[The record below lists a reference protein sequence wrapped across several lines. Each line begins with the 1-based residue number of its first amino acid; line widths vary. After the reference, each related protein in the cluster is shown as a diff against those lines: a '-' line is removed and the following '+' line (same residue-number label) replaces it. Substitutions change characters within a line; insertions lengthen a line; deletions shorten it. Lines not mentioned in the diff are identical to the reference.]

1 MSNQFIEP
9 ELDNWISDTRR
20 RRSFIN
26 RPIPLFFMLA
36 ISIGLTWIIF
46 PKANRYFLEVKDC
59 GDITSRPGQKIEERT
74 PLLHDTFCT
83 MTGVVSDLRVFSSGT
98 EHLADANPKDGPL
111 PKQNEFEDVR
121 YFSQLAG
128 DKVFVILDAAADDVY
143 AHRLRHRGD
152 GLFGFSVDHVG
163 RVINP
168 EIEGGQYRRIGKF
181 LRAHFALG
189 ATDKMTLLDT
199 TDVPDDHLIHFVAL
213 CLAGLGVLL
222 AAFGLG
228 RLWRQR
234 MNQGGNA

>member
-26 RPIPLFFMLA
+26 RPIPLFFMLV

-46 PKANRYFLEVKDC
+46 PKANLYFLEVKDC

-121 YFSQLAG
+121 YFS
-128 DKVFVILDAAADDVY
+128 K
-143 AHRLRHRGD
+143 
-152 GLFGFSVDHVG
+152 
-163 RVINP
+163 
-168 EIEGGQYRRIGKF
+168 
-181 LRAHFALG
+181 
-189 ATDKMTLLDT
+189 
-199 TDVPDDHLIHFVAL
+199 
-213 CLAGLGVLL
+213 L
-222 AAFGLG
+222 AATKSSSYWM
-228 RLWRQR
+228 RLQMMSTPIDCATVETACSVFRLTMSVESSIPTLKAESIDELVSSYALTLRLVQR
-234 MNQGGNA
+234 TK